1 MPSNPFESCSSVLK
15 MTNPKHGKSGRQ
27 EKMIVAES
35 FCNLMILAGYLDL
48 IQSKAFKNLSRF
60 HERKIKDNKLLKL
73 I

>member
-1 MPSNPFESCSSVLK
+1 MGSLA
-15 MTNPKHGKSGRQ
+15 GKK
-27 EKMIVAES
+27 KMIVAEH

-60 HERKIKDNKLLKL
+60 HERKIKDNKLLEL